1 MEVLDIPVKAKT
13 RYSATARKQLYAVED
28 VFDKIDKQFVDFY
41 GEYGQKMVNA
51 RREEWRKEGFVNLPM
66 L

>member
-13 RYSATARKQLYAVED
+13 RYSTATRKPLYAVED
-28 VFDKIDKQFVDFY
+28 VFDKIDRQFVDFY

-51 RREEWRKEGFVNLPM
+51 RRAEWRKEGFVNLPA